1 MANYSLY
8 KSIIKIKI
16 NISLYNKLYDMYS
29 LLQQTSTT
37 DIYVS
42 ATVSNPC
49 NIAGLTAIVYTF
61 PFTLAGTRLSPT
73 RTTLLVSLQPCTPS
87 LSL

>member
-37 DIYVS
+37 DILYQ
-42 ATVSNPC
+42 
-49 NIAGLTAIVYTF
+49 I
-61 PFTLAGTRLSPT
+61 
-73 RTTLLVSLQPCTPS
+73 
-87 LSL
+87 

>member
-37 DIYVS
+37 DIYIKFK
-42 ATVSNPC
+42 NEKRNRNRIKPKKDKPRKH
-49 NIAGLTAIVYTF
+49 NMKAIVNK
-61 PFTLAGTRLSPT
+61 
-73 RTTLLVSLQPCTPS
+73 LLDE
-87 LSL
+87 